1 MSKHVQITGKMSGKN
16 ERVFLKKPY
25 ENPMKTLSKKNKI
38 YPSAV
43 DVIGN
48 TPVVELS
55 RIVEK
60 HGLDGRI
67 FAKLEFLSPGLSK
80 KDRIA
85 KFIIEEAER
94 GGLLKP
100 GMTVIESTSG
110 NTGIALAFICAIKGY
125 PFVAVMSEGNT
136 RERRF
141 MIEQFGGRVELV
153 SQHPDSPAGLVTG
166 KDLELVRV
174 RFDELAN
181 ELGAFKVGQFT
192 SALNPL
198 AHYTHTAAEILS
210 DVPDLDAFVDFVGTG
225 GSFEGIAKYLRENR
239 PEIKC
244 FIAEPASEAH
254 IIQGGG
260 YFKKVPFAHDCN
272 CDGRIKITCAETL
285 EWQRELS
292 TIEGIGGGISSG
304 SNLAGAVHYLRENP
318 GKRVLFLVNDTALNY
333 ASRLGV

>member
-1 MSKHVQITGKMSGKN
+1 MV
-16 ERVFLKKPY
+16 Y
-25 ENPMKTLSKKNKI
+25 E
-38 YPSAV
+38 SAV
-43 DVIGN
+43 EIVGG

-55 RIVEK
+55 RVVK
-60 HGLDGRI
+60 KYGLSGRI

-94 GGLLKP
+94 SGLLKP
-100 GMTVIESTSG
+100 GQAVIESTSG
-110 NTGIALAFICAIKGY
+110 NTGISLAFICAIKGY
-125 PFVAVMSEGNT
+125 PFIAVMSDGNT

-153 SQHPDSPAGLVTG
+153 AQHPDSPVGKVTG

-174 RFDELAN
+174 RFEELARKH
-181 ELGAFKVGQFT
+181 GAFKVGQFT
-192 SALNPL
+192 STLNPL
-198 AHYTHTAAEILS
+198 AHYTYTAAEILS
-210 DVPDLDAFVDFVGTG
+210 DVPDLDVFVDFVGTG

-244 FIAEPASEAH
+244 FIVEPMSEAH

-260 YFKKVPFAHDCN
+260 YFRKVPFASECR
-272 CDGRIKITCAETL
+272 CDGRIRIACDETL
-285 EWQRELS
+285 MWQRELAMV
-292 TIEGIGGGISSG
+292 EGIGGGISSG
-304 SNLAGAVHYLRENP
+304 SNLAGAVKYLRDNP
-318 GKRVLFLVNDTALNY
+318 GKSVLFLVNDTALNY